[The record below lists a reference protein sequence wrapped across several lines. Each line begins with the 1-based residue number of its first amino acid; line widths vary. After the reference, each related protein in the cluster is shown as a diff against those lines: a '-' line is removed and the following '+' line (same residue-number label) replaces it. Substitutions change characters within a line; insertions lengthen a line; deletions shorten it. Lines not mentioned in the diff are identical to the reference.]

1 MKKILIVEDDV
12 FLGDILNQKIQR
24 ENFDVCLVKDGKD
37 GYDQMGKFKPDL
49 ILLDIL
55 LPSMNGYEFLEKKQ
69 QDPNFK
75 DIPVIVI
82 SNSGQP
88 VEIER
93 TTALGVKDY
102 LIKALFN
109 PAELMIK
116 VRKYL
121 GGQSIAV
128 EESVH
133 DYSDELDLS
142 GVKVLWVEDDKFLN
156 HLIEKKFPSF
166 GCILKQA
173 KNGKETFEFLKEM
186 KPDIIVLDIILP
198 DMNGYEVLQKL
209 KSNNETKNIPVV
221 LLSNIGQQ
229 SEIDKGLSM
238 GAEKFIIKAT
248 FTFAQIVEQ
257 LKEVLDN
264 LKNKQNS
271 TQ

>member
-24 ENFDVCLVKDGKD
+24 ENFNVCLVKDGKE
-37 GYDQMGKFKPDL
+37 GYEQMTKFEPDL

-55 LPSMNGYEFLEKKQ
+55 LPGMNGYEFLEKKQ
-69 QDPNFK
+69 KDENFK

-88 VEIER
+88 VEVDR

-109 PAELMIK
+109 PAELMLK

-121 GGQSIAV
+121 GGESIAV
-128 EESVH
+128 EDSIH
-133 DYSDELDLS
+133 DFSDTSDLS
-142 GVKVLWVEDDKFLN
+142 GKTILWVEDDKFLI
-156 HLIEKKFPSF
+156 HLIEKKVPNS
-166 GCILKQA
+166 GCILKQVTT
-173 KNGKETFEFLKEM
+173 GKETFEVLETM
-186 KPDIIVLDIILP
+186 KPDIIILDIVLP
-198 DMNGYEVLQKL
+198 DMNGYDIL
-209 KSNNETKNIPVV
+209 KQLKANDKTKDIPVI

-229 SEIDKGLSM
+229 SEIDKGVLM

-248 FTFAQIVEQ
+248 FTFSQIIEQ
-257 LKEVLDN
+257 IKEVLDN
-264 LKNKQNS
+264 LKK
-271 TQ
+271 